1 MVLETPRSLPDDLD
15 ALTEALDDPVLDLEA
30 VLSVLTDDL
39 LTAIPSYLGMSIT
52 VIIDGSPC
60 TLNSS
65 AESMR
70 LRAMSSLWLP
80 LDPLGAGGHGGHV
93 VFYARDTGA
102 FDDLADDARWMFS
115 RDGQAVVDRHLT
127 AATGIGPEGIHG
139 LAEFSDINQA
149 LGVLSAMGHA
159 SAHAELYRRAVGADR
174 TILQTARTILWHV
187 VPNLTISE

>member
-1 MVLETPRSLPDDLD
+1 MVVESPRSLADDLE
-15 ALTEALDDPVLDLEA
+15 ALTEALGDPVLDLEA

-52 VIIDGSPC
+52 LSIDGSHC

-70 LRAMSSLWLP
+70 LRAMASLWLP
-80 LDPLGAGGHGGHV
+80 LDPHEAGGHV
-93 VFYARDTGA
+93 VFYARDSGA
-102 FDDLADDARWMFS
+102 FADLAEDAMWMLR

-139 LAEFSDINQA
+139 LAEFGEVNQA
-149 LGVLSAMGHA
+149 LGVLSAMGHQ
-159 SAHAELYRRAVGADR
+159 SAHAELYRRALGADR
-174 TILQTARTILWHV
+174 TILQTARNILWHV
-187 VPNLTISE
+187 APDSTVTE

>member
-1 MVLETPRSLPDDLD
+1 METPRSLADDLD

-30 VLSVLTDDL
+30 VLNVLTDDL
-39 LTAIPSYLGMSIT
+39 LTAIPSFLGMSIT
-52 VIIDGSPC
+52 LSIDGSPC

-80 LDPLGAGGHGGHV
+80 LDPHEAGGHV
-93 VFYARDTGA
+93 VFYARDSGA

-127 AATGIGPEGIHG
+127 AASGIGTEGIHG
-139 LAEFSDINQA
+139 LAEFGDINQA
-149 LGVLSAMGHA
+149 LGVLSAMGHR
-159 SAHAELYRRAVGADR
+159 SAHAELYRRALGSDR
-174 TILQTARTILWHV
+174 TILQTARNILWHI
-187 VPNLTISE
+187 VPKSTIGE